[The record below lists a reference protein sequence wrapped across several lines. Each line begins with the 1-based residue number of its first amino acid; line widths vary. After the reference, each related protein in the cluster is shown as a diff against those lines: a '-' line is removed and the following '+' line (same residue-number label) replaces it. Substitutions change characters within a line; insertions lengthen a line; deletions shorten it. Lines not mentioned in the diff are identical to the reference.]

1 MHTKTAKVVIG
12 ANYGDE
18 GKGLATDVF
27 VSLAGGSDAA
37 VIRFNGGA
45 QAGHTVTTPDG
56 KRHVFSHFGA
66 GTMAGAATFLTEY
79 FVVHPGMF
87 AVEKAALAKHGF
99 VLEVFADP
107 DAQITTPY
115 DVMVNRWAEET
126 RGAARHGSVGIG
138 FGETIERGLGGFRI
152 AMRDVGSDRYL
163 IELLTDLRE
172 RWLPLRLAKLGIEYT
187 EERQRL
193 AADEVILNGYLDDIA
208 ALREGV
214 TIAGIDVVLRR
225 PNLVFEGAQGLL
237 LDQDRGHI
245 FPYLTRSNTG
255 LKNVLAVAKDAG
267 IERLDAVYMTRSYLT
282 RHGAGPLRNQ
292 VETLDFADVVDLTN
306 CHNPWQGTM
315 RFAPLDIAVLRAA
328 IEADLGDVDG
338 TGIEVTPS
346 LGITCLDQLR
356 EQGVYLIGDT
366 RHVVARDAV
375 AHWIHRHVSLPV
387 TLTSFGPTR
396 DHVLAWE
403 RRKLAAA

>member
-1 MHTKTAKVVIG
+1 MRTKTAKVVIG

-27 VSLAGGSDAA
+27 VSRAGGQDAA

-66 GTMAGAATFLTEY
+66 GTMTGAATFLTE
-79 FVVHPGMF
+79 FFIVHPGRF
-87 AVEKAALAKHGF
+87 AAEQADLDKLGVTPQVF
-99 VLEVFADP
+99 VDP
-107 DAQITTPY
+107 DAQVTTPF

-138 FGETIERGLGGFRI
+138 FGETIERTLAGFRI
-152 AMRDVGSDRYL
+152 GVRDIGCDKYL
-163 IELLTDLRE
+163 TELLTEVRE
-172 RWLPLRLAKLGIEYT
+172 KWLPLRLVKLGIEYT
-187 EERQRL
+187 KERMAL
-193 AADEVILNGYLDDIA
+193 AADATILNGYLADIA
-208 ALREGV
+208 VLRK
-214 TIAGIDVVLRR
+214 GITVASIDAVLRR

-255 LKNVLAVAKDAG
+255 LKNVLAIAKDAG

-282 RHGAGPLRNQ
+282 RHGAGPLPNQ
-292 VETLDFADVVDLTN
+292 VEKLDFAEVVDPTN

-328 IEADLGDVDG
+328 IEADLSDVAG
-338 TGIEVTPS
+338 TGIEIAPS
-346 LGITCLDQLR
+346 LGISCLDQIR
-356 EQGVYLIGDT
+356 ERGVYLIGDT
-366 RHVVARDAV
+366 RHVIERDCI
-375 AHWIHRHVSLPV
+375 AHWIHRQVGLPV
-387 TLTSFGPTR
+387 FLTSYGPTR
-396 DHVLAWE
+396 DDVLYLD
-403 RRKLAAA
+403 RRKLAA